1 MKKFLSVLFAAVIAV
16 TLVLPVSAEVHINPY
31 EDGQRPRPSRIF
43 DGNYMP
49 MLEKEGSNDIYVV
62 KNMIRNPYY
71 KIHYNELLENCVKIY
86 EESEDGFEEDYIAK
100 YVDYT
105 GDEAERYVTLILKTP
120 EEAISESENSIR
132 NYNLSVLGKY
142 FPDEQILYI
151 ADRVFAAVVMLLPE
165 DTQTVKSITE
175 AEFIGD
181 AFFDSYGA
189 VTADVSTRPVGD
201 ADNKYIEIDG
211 VLTKKVTA
219 SDARL
224 ILRYTAGLYK
234 NDSKGFLFVSDV
246 DFDNE
251 ITAADARLALRT
263 AAGLE
268 SVYKLSY
275 GSSAYWYDTAFDDVL
290 YYDESA
296 DV

>member
-1 MKKFLSVLFAAVIAV
+1 MKKFLSVLLAAVIAV
-16 TLVLPVSAEVHINPY
+16 TLVLPASAEVHMNPY

-175 AEFIGD
+175 AAFIGD
-181 AFFDSYGA
+181 AFFDSYGII
-189 VTADVSTRPVGD
+189 TDDVGTMLIGD
-201 ADNKYIEIDG
+201 ANGEYTGVDR
-211 VLTKKVTA
+211 VLTRRVTA

-234 NDSKGFLFVSDV
+234 NDSKGFLFVADV

-275 GSSAYWYDTAFDDVL
+275 YGSGAYWYDTAFYGMLYSKSVDV
-290 YYDESA
+290 
-296 DV
+296 